1 MTSKIHALNY
11 SGYILGN
18 EIAMLYTNFMFGFWG
33 NAISSIM
40 ATSFYIFSWALIFL
54 FNLKTKYKEF
64 MNHDILF
71 GSMAPA
77 DGLLK
82 QLKVVCSGFSVLQG
96 IFQSFLSNQGIV
108 QHSLCFL

>member
-1 MTSKIHALNY
+1 
-11 SGYILGN
+11 
-18 EIAMLYTNFMFGFWG
+18 
-33 NAISSIM
+33 M

-54 FNLKTKYKEF
+54 FNLKTKYKKF